1 MNALSYASI
10 SPAAAAPLRDP
21 FAALLAR
28 LARLAIKLSGRGQAS
43 PGALA
48 LAQAGAAAYGA
59 ALGFVVTQDA
69 EEGATDA
76 AEPSTAELLAR
87 LAALRE
93 NLRRARQHYGIDERD
108 PGWSRC
114 ARVFLGAVDKTPSH
128 PQKARVNSRRLS
140 PKQRPAAGLKRVKT
154 PRRTTG
160 RGSASSRPAAPA
172 GAPRMTSANRASAA
186 ASGRRSRRAWKRPT
200 ANSPVDGRLS
210 DSPPSRFA

>member
-28 LARLAIKLSGRGQAS
+28 LARFAIKLSGRGQAS

-59 ALGFVVTQDA
+59 TLGFVVTQDA

-108 PGWSRC
+108 PADRGGRDSS
-114 ARVFLGAVDKTPSH
+114 ADED
-128 PQKARVNSRRLS
+128 RR
-140 PKQRPAAGLKRVKT
+140 
-154 PRRTTG
+154 
-160 RGSASSRPAAPA
+160 
-172 GAPRMTSANRASAA
+172 
-186 ASGRRSRRAWKRPT
+186 
-200 ANSPVDGRLS
+200 
-210 DSPPSRFA
+210 

>member
-108 PGWSRC
+108 PADRGGRDSS
-114 ARVFLGAVDKTPSH
+114 ADED
-128 PQKARVNSRRLS
+128 RR
-140 PKQRPAAGLKRVKT
+140 
-154 PRRTTG
+154 
-160 RGSASSRPAAPA
+160 
-172 GAPRMTSANRASAA
+172 
-186 ASGRRSRRAWKRPT
+186 
-200 ANSPVDGRLS
+200 
-210 DSPPSRFA
+210 